1 MKKRT
6 TILAAV
12 LLAALFALTAAAEE
26 NLPGVGEV
34 IHGFRVT
41 QLYPLE
47 ELGGTV
53 VHMEHEKTGA
63 QLMYLANGDV
73 NRSFTIGFRTK
84 YDNDKGVPHVFEHAC
99 LSGSEKYPDP
109 SLFFAMGRQTYNTY
123 MNALTAM
130 DNTMYPESS
139 LSEDQLYVYADFVM
153 DGVLHPLVVSDE
165 RAMMREAYRYE
176 LTDRDAE
183 ITLSG
188 TVYSEMLG
196 ALSMNQRHLYD
207 LYKLMYPGSYTA
219 ANTGGD
225 PDVIPTMT
233 QADLQEFHSTYY
245 HPSNALIVLTG
256 ELDLPRFLALIDGDY
271 LSAYDAQDVAVTDEN
286 DQPWTGFKEGRTVVP
301 ATEGS
306 EAQTIISYAFALE
319 GITEEETA
327 VLENLADVLNM
338 EGSPLMQ
345 KMNERLPAAQGGAAL
360 VNRQLGKDPTLV
372 FQLLGAAD
380 GDGDEFK
387 AIVDEAIAETL
398 ENGVNGEALAAICQN
413 RRFSVELNNGDP
425 SRGLSFAE
433 DAITRWAH
441 GGDVYAYQTEYEV
454 FDALSEYVESG
465 AFDEIFRKYMTSPAR
480 SVLLTTVT
488 QPGLQEMN
496 DARLAMELEAM
507 KAAMTDEEIDALV
520 AKTADFAAWTEANA
534 NSTMIDQMKAVNAQN
549 LPEELTVY
557 TTETKNVDGVR
568 MITSTVDIGDLAAVG
583 MVLDTSAVPAE
594 KLNEFAFY
602 VSLLGSMPTENYTV
616 EALQTR
622 AALLTN
628 SISIDAGALELAD
641 GGYAPVLTVQFVCM
655 KDDLSEAMALV
666 EEILTKTSLEDTN
679 QMMMNAMQAAF
690 IPGYIAQNQPAE
702 LANVLLPAMTTQ
714 AGKYNYFIS
723 WLMTDF
729 QESLMS
735 MDESGLEAAKAD
747 MEQVWQIALNGNNA
761 AAFCIGDEEA
771 QAKAGQAAAAFIAT
785 LDHTRREAVDY
796 MALDTGLHG
805 SVAVE
810 VPGSMQYNYLVLPT
824 KETGFAY
831 GGKTDVMT
839 AMVSDKLM
847 IPVMRFQYSA
857 YGASAGMGRRNLIVS
872 TYRDP
877 NLATTY
883 DVFGQLGG
891 MIRALELTQD
901 DLDGYITSSFG
912 TLAMPMTAIDG
923 GAAAVNDVLR
933 GTDTFGETK
942 EKMHVMKEFTP
953 EDVQTYAAMFDR
965 LAEQGMKLCIG
976 SAAEIEKNAEMFD
989 TIITDW
995 AQ

>member
-1 MKKRT
+1 MKKRLLT
-6 TILAAV
+6 FALV
-12 LLAALFALTAAAEE
+12 LLFALLALTAAAEE
-26 NLPGVGEV
+26 NLPGVGDV
-34 IHGFRVT
+34 IHGFKVT
-41 QLYPLE
+41 QLYPME

-109 SLFFAMGRQTYNTY
+109 SLFFAMMNQTYNTF
-123 MNALTAM
+123 MNAMTAT

-139 LSEDQLYVYADFVM
+139 LSEDQLYVYVDFVM

-207 LYKLMYPGSYTA
+207 LYKLMDPGSYMAT
-219 ANTGGD
+219 NTGGD

-245 HPSNALIVLTG
+245 QPSNALIVLTG

-271 LSAYDAQDVAVTDEN
+271 LSAYDAQPVEITDEN
-286 DQPWTGFKEGRTVVP
+286 AQPWTGFKEGRTVAP

-306 EAQTIISYAFALE
+306 EVQTIVSYAFALE
-319 GITEEETA
+319 GITAEEEA
-327 VLENLADVLNM
+327 VMENLADVLGM
-338 EGSPLMQ
+338 ESSPYIQ
-345 KMNERLPAAQGGAAL
+345 KMNERLPAAQAVVGML
-360 VNRQLGKDPTLV
+360 NRELGREPTLI
-372 FQLLGAAD
+372 FQMLGADD
-380 GDGDEFK
+380 GDKDEFK
-387 AIVDEAIAETL
+387 AIVGETIAEIV
-398 ENGVNGEALAAICQN
+398 ENGVDAEALAAVCQN
-413 RRFSVELNNGDP
+413 RRFAVELGRDDP

-441 GGDVYAYQTEYEV
+441 EGDVTAYQTEQEV
-454 FDALSEYVESG
+454 FDRLEEYVQDG
-465 AFDEIFRKYMTSPAR
+465 AFDAIFKKYMTTPAR

-488 QPGLQEMN
+488 QPGLQELN
-496 DARLAMELEAM
+496 DARLAMELEAK
-507 KAAMTDEEIDALV
+507 KAAMTDEELDALI

-534 NSTMIDQMKAVNAQN
+534 SSTMIDQMKAVSAQE

-557 TTETKNVDGVR
+557 TAETKDVDGVQ
-568 MITSTVDIGDLAAVG
+568 MITSTVDVGDLAAVG
-583 MVLDTSAVPAE
+583 MVLDTSAVPAD
-594 KLNEFAFY
+594 KLNELSFY
-602 VSLLGSMPTENYTV
+602 ASLLGSMPTENYTV
-616 EALQTR
+616 EALQTK
-622 AALLTN
+622 AALLTS
-628 SISIDAGALELAD
+628 SISVNVGALEMAD
-641 GGYAPVLTVQFVCM
+641 GGYAPMLMAQFVCM
-655 KDDLSEAMALV
+655 KDDIGEAMALV
-666 EEILTKTSLEDTN
+666 EEILTKTSLDDTD
-679 QMMMNAMQAAF
+679 QLLMNAMQSAF
-690 IPGYIAQNQPAE
+690 MPGYIAQNQPTE
-702 LANVLLPAMTTQ
+702 LANTLIPAMTTQ
-714 AGKYNYFIS
+714 AGKYNYFVS
-723 WLMTDF
+723 YLQTGF
-729 QESLMS
+729 EESLLD
-735 MDESGLEAAKAD
+735 MDGDELEAAKAD
-747 MEQVWQIALNGNNA
+747 MEQVWQLALNGNNA
-761 AAFCIGDEEA
+761 SAFCIGDEEA
-771 QAKAGQAAAAFIAT
+771 QAAAGKAAAAFVAT
-785 LDHTRREAVDY
+785 LDHTEREAVDY
-796 MALDTGLHG
+796 MALDTGLSG
-805 SVAVE
+805 NVAVE
-810 VPGSMQYNYLVLPT
+810 VPGSVQYNYLILPT

-839 AMVSDKLM
+839 AMVSDQLM

-857 YGASAGMGRRNLIVS
+857 YGASASMGKRNLIVS

-883 DVFGQLGG
+883 EVFGQLGG
-891 MIRALELTQD
+891 MIRSLELTQD

-912 TLAMPMTAIDG
+912 ALAMPMTAMNG
-923 GAAAVNDVLR
+923 GAAAVNDVLQ

-942 EKMHVMKEFTP
+942 ERMHVMKEFTP

-965 LAEQGMKLCIG
+965 LAEQGVKFCIG
-976 SAAEIEKNAEMFD
+976 SAAEIEKNAGMFD
-989 TIITDW
+989 TIVTDW
-995 AQ
+995 AE